1 MVTLEDFNAVD
12 ILGPI
17 AEVDQ
22 VDCHVLEAIYIKMAK
37 AAHESNREPDLSVFR
52 MLVSLC
58 GLHFKVEDPA
68 GVFGP
73 QWVISDQRSAIPD
86 DWRGEQN
93 RVLMALLP
101 RLAEYK
107 LDQV

>member
-1 MVTLEDFNAVD
+1 V
-12 ILGPI
+12 
-17 AEVDQ
+17 
-22 VDCHVLEAIYIKMAK
+22 AK
-37 AAHESNREPDLSVFR
+37 AAHESNREPDLRVFR
-52 MLVSLC
+52 LLVSLC

-68 GVFGP
+68 SVFGP

-101 RLAEYK
+101 RLGHPGLRARVADVVWTNDLKAVKASYQAKEATNSRH
-107 LDQV
+107 